1 MSKRPPQS
9 THDAATAAG
18 FDDREDSALAKE
30 SLEDF
35 RLSDS
40 EAIKHAD
47 VDWVAVIAR

>member
-30 SLEDF
+30 SLEEF
-35 RLSDS
+35 RLRGLMQELVTVS
-40 EAIKHAD
+40 
-47 VDWVAVIAR
+47 V